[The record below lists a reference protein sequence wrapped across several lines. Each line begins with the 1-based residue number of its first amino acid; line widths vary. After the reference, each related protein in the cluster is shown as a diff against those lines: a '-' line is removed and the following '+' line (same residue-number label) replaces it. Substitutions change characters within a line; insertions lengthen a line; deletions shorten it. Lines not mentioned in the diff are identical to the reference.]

1 MEIRLFVCQHSRM
14 YTYLHHAVMKMLQVA
29 HAAQH
34 DLHQLL
40 VCTVDTDVVVLT
52 VMITATLP
60 ADSLDSV

>member
-1 MEIRLFVCQHSRM
+1 M